1 MRVSGPIFGNVQGHL
16 ISTKKF
22 LRLGGP
28 PSKRQFTSEVFA
40 DFVERIQLPACPYG
54 CDRGVILIRTELL
67 TEGRRTGK
75 NGEYDRAKDPPARPV
90 SQDVFSRDFP
100 QSDAAK
106 RSTTNGDGAD
116 AAAFELAEHSIFAP
130 RHDFKHALWPRSG
143 YTGRDFRNAPGTAC
157 FRESSVFTLSRM
169 DGQVQRIV
177 LFFQRPVVAGF
188 GVRGFE
194 VVAKLAL
201 YLLTARILGVAEAGL
216 FFLCLTWSSWFSTFG
231 RMGIDR
237 ALTRHMGAELG
248 LSQGATARRTLLAG
262 VGRVT
267 VTGLGLGIATGLGGA
282 TLAHAI
288 FGDPALAPALVHTSI
303 AVAGMSVTF
312 TLTAALAGA
321 GRTTWAQFL
330 QNAFWPALTVL
341 ALVAGAQDATSLVT
355 CMGIAIWVSG
365 GIAGLIFFGDR
376 TRFRND
382 AALSTDTPASGP
394 VEHMPPLMTTA
405 WPLMVVELVQAT
417 IVSVPV
423 LLLGVMADAADVG
436 AFSVA
441 LRISM
446 LVWMVLVSLGTVAS
460 PRFAALHRK
469 GDLEGLGH
477 LNRQI
482 QLIGTVTGGLVCLAM
497 IVLPE
502 TLLAILSP
510 GFTTAAV
517 PLMILGAGQAINA
530 LYTGQDVLLAMTGN
544 GGTLQRLNLA
554 QLVVVLLLSVSF
566 IPLIGASGAALATA
580 IATAQGGLGAAMVAA
595 SLLPAARPYAAL
607 PLPATLRHLLALNR
621 QPSTT

>member
-1 MRVSGPIFGNVQGHL
+1 M
-16 ISTKKF
+16 
-22 LRLGGP
+22 
-28 PSKRQFTSEVFA
+28 
-40 DFVERIQLPACPYG
+40 
-54 CDRGVILIRTELL
+54 DR
-67 TEGRRTGK
+67 
-75 NGEYDRAKDPPARPV
+75 
-90 SQDVFSRDFP
+90 
-100 QSDAAK
+100 
-106 RSTTNGDGAD
+106 
-116 AAAFELAEHSIFAP
+116 
-130 RHDFKHALWPRSG
+130 
-143 YTGRDFRNAPGTAC
+143 
-157 FRESSVFTLSRM
+157 
-169 DGQVQRIV
+169 QVQRIA
-177 LFFQRPVVAGF
+177 LFLQRPVVAGF

-201 YLLTARILGVAEAGL
+201 YLLTARILGVTEAGL

-248 LSQGATARRTLLAG
+248 LAQGATARRTLMLG
-262 VGRVT
+262 IGRVI
-267 VTGLGLGIATGLGGA
+267 VTGLLLGILTGLGGRL
-282 TLAHAI
+282 LAQGVFAE
-288 FGDPALAPALVHTSI
+288 PALAPALVNTSI

-312 TLTAALAGA
+312 TLTAALAGT

-330 QNAFWPALTVL
+330 QNAFWPVLTVVSL
-341 ALVAGAQDATSLVT
+341 IAGARDATSLVT
-355 CMGIAIWVSG
+355 CVGVAIWFAGLV
-365 GIAGLIFFGDR
+365 AGLIFFCDR
-376 TRFRND
+376 VRLRHDVPLN
-382 AALSTDTPASGP
+382 AEASTSGP
-394 VEHMPPLMTTA
+394 VDRMPPLMTTA

-423 LLLGVMADAADVG
+423 LLLGMMADAADVG

-469 GDLEGLGH
+469 GDLQGLGH

-502 TLLAILSP
+502 TLLTILSP

-595 SLLPAARPYAAL
+595 SLLPAARPFAAL
-607 PLPATLRHLLALNR
+607 PLPATLRHVLALHR
-621 QPSTT
+621 HPSTT